1 VTTPWRV
8 EFHHH
13 KLILSHKITEI
24 PFLQNDDVLVVN
36 LRLLV
41 RIQFGIIEIR
51 VVVEVIFVVE
61 FFVELVRIGVV
72 VVVVVVVVAVA
83 VAVAVAVRNGV
94 GFFFEETKILIVIF
108 GGSVL
113 EFRERGREL
122 KEEKEDGER
131 EEENEASRHCFFF
144 RSSRVREI

>member
-72 VVVVVVVVAVA
+72 VVVVVVAVA
-83 VAVAVAVRNGV
+83 LAVRNGV

-122 KEEKEDGER
+122 REEKEGGER
-131 EEENEASRHCFFF
+131 EEENEASRHCVSF
-144 RSSRVREI
+144 VDPVE